1 MVYYP
6 FDTGKFARVGRT
18 PLGQYTGILGIFVMI
33 MLAFALSTN
42 RSKVPWKFVFVGI
55 LVEIVV
61 AAAILKLPGIRD
73 AFEGMGWFVNRVI
86 GMSRA
91 GSDFVFG
98 SALRD
103 QSKPWGFVFA
113 VQVLPIVIFFSAL
126 MSVLYYL
133 GVMQKIV
140 AVLAWCLR
148 KTLRVTGAEATCMA
162 ANMFIGQT
170 EAPLT
175 IRPLIPRMT
184 RAQLML
190 VMLGG
195 FAHIAGSVLG
205 AYVLM
210 LGGDNEHSRILFAK
224 HLIAASVMSAPSA
237 FVIARIIVPEVETP
251 PPEDA
256 RSLESVADED
266 HANVFDAAAGGATT
280 GMKLAANIAAMLI
293 AFISL
298 LALINWPI
306 QVIGELSSVKPW
318 LASHGIQELS
328 LQVILGRIFAP
339 LAWTMGIEWKDAP
352 FIGSLLG
359 EKLILTEFVA
369 YLHLADAMHN
379 IPNVASE
386 GEIVAKLSPRSAQIA
401 AYALC
406 GFANFASIA
415 IQIGGLS
422 VIAPSRRKE
431 FARLALRA
439 MLGGA
444 LATQLTASVAGLFIA
459 I

>member
-1 MVYYP
+1 
-6 FDTGKFARVGRT
+6 
-18 PLGQYTGILGIFVMI
+18 
-33 MLAFALSTN
+33 
-42 RSKVPWKFVFVGI
+42 
-55 LVEIVV
+55 
-61 AAAILKLPGIRD
+61 
-73 AFEGMGWFVNRVI
+73 
-86 GMSRA
+86 
-91 GSDFVFG
+91 
-98 SALRD
+98 
-103 QSKPWGFVFA
+103 
-113 VQVLPIVIFFSAL
+113 

-133 GVMQKIV
+133 GVMQRIV

-175 IRPLIPRMT
+175 IRPLLPRMT

-210 LGGDNEHSRILFAK
+210 LGGEDAHSRVLFAK

-237 FVIARIIVPEVETP
+237 FVMARIIVPEVETP
-251 PPEDA
+251 PPEDS
-256 RSLESVADED
+256 RSIHAAAEED

-293 AFISL
+293 GFISL

-306 QVIGELSSVKPW
+306 QAIGEIAVVKSW
-318 LASHGIQELS
+318 LAAQGISELS
-328 LQVILGRIFAP
+328 LQVILGRLFAP

-352 FIGSLLG
+352 LIGSLLG

-369 YLHLADAMHN
+369 YLHLSQALHPGQDLATG
-379 IPNVASE
+379 

-422 VIAPSRRKE
+422 VLAPNRRKE

-444 LATQLTASVAGLFIA
+444 LATQMTASVAGLFIA
-459 I
+459 A

>member
-1 MVYYP
+1 M
-6 FDTGKFARVGRT
+6 
-18 PLGQYTGILGIFVMI
+18 IL
-33 MLAFALSTN
+33 LAFALSTN
-42 RSKVPWKFVFVGI
+42 RSKVPWKFVFIGVIVEI
-55 LVEIVV
+55 LV
-61 AAAILKLPGIRD
+61 AGAILRLPGIRD
-73 AFEGMGWFVNRVI
+73 FFEGMGWFVNRVI
-86 GMSRA
+86 DMSQA
-91 GSDFVFG
+91 GTDFVFG

-103 QSKPWGFVFA
+103 KSKPWGFIFA
-113 VQVLPIVIFFSAL
+113 VQVLPIVIFFSSL

-133 GVMQKIV
+133 GVMQRIV

-175 IRPLIPRMT
+175 IRPLIPCMT

-210 LGGDNEHSRILFAK
+210 LGGDNEHSRVLFAK

-237 FVIARIIVPEVETP
+237 FVMARIIVPEVETP

-256 RSLESVADED
+256 SSIHAAADED

-293 AFISL
+293 GFISL

-306 QVIGELSSVKPW
+306 HAIGEISSVKAW
-318 LASHGIQELS
+318 LATQGISELS
-328 LQVILGRIFAP
+328 LQVLLGRLFAP

-352 FIGSLLG
+352 LIGSLLG

-369 YLHLADAMHN
+369 YLHLADALHTV
-379 IPNVASE
+379 PDVATG
-386 GEIVAKLSPRSAQIA
+386 GEITARLSPRSAQIA

-422 VIAPSRRKE
+422 VLAPSRRKE

-444 LATQLTASVAGLFIA
+444 LATQMTASVAGLFIA
-459 I
+459 A